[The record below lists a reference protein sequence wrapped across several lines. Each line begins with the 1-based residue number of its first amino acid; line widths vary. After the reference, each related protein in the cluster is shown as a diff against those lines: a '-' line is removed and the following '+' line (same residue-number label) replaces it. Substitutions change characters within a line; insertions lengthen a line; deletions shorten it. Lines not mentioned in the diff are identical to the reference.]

1 MEMMDNTKCKDQCQD
16 DSPCVWPRDLNNP
29 GKISIDKCI
38 PPTMELKGN
47 GNKERKETGI
57 VFVVLGLVLQVSL
70 LLSEILSMDFMSKE
84 KDRTQMENV
93 DVYKILF
100 SVAIAT

>member
-47 GNKERKETGI
+47 GNKERKETGK
-57 VFVVLGLVLQVSL
+57 GPCYTCGG
-70 LLSEILSMDFMSKE
+70 KGHP
-84 KDRTQMENV
+84 
-93 DVYKILF
+93 
-100 SVAIAT
+100 A